1 MYRAPKR
8 ELVSLV
14 LDMAPEAEIRE
25 HFRIKEST
33 DLRDRLLQ
41 RRLRDLRAFIKGLGE
56 QANHRTSLLDEDY
69 PLGSAPTIY
78 VIRVL
83 GRPDLATLRDT
94 LQELSA
100 GGRRSGIEFAED
112 RPVRVMYVSS
122 PPSRLPNDE
131 RVWETILTYER
142 RIEFL
147 DADPEAPSY
156 GDKAV
161 VWALERALLWFAD
174 RDVESMLLASTQFTS
189 VRAALELLRLKCN
202 INCGTP
208 DLSEATLKR
217 IAGDARP
224 RNASFRRVEPLA
236 NTLTPDARAITVY
249 DDNLPNTGIY
259 KTLTAERGNEQT
271 AGYYMGHPGLLI
283 GGVGISRRN
292 ARIWT
297 PRHLHKKELCA
308 LGLSVLERIE
318 AELRRMKADDVPT
331 YLRIHRRVPLRIA
344 GKLITGEA
352 RIGAEHLI
360 MAIARA
366 EQGDGTYDV
375 SEHLFEF
382 VTHSKKLGLT
392 TGVAYECPSCGETL
406 LTCSQCGSPMSIDPG
421 KHIEAHCQP
430 HSETVDI
437 STDFECD
444 CGESVQ
450 VSDPYSLVFMCPSP
464 DTVEAL
470 SGFLESI
477 SEVTAP
483 LFIITGGQLR
493 VLRGLRS
500 GDDGVL
506 RLEDLDLWRTR
517 GRIHTHA
524 LHDEPAVRRLAH
536 GLKEK
541 CGSGGSKEACK
552 RCIDGTLKEEDM
564 YNDRLCL
571 LRAFG
576 IPINKGFDG
585 IHHGN
590 EIADIIYEDR
600 YNGRE
605 VILGIHVKSYQ
616 RCSNKTGLGRSHASV
631 TSLYQ
636 QLCFS
641 LYLDAIG
648 KIALDIVGV
657 AVPNRLNERV
667 RDSMHSVITRLG
679 KGFVVVEEDDWLK
692 IIDRAREEIIYAG
705 IES

>member
-1 MYRAPKR
+1 
-8 ELVSLV
+8 
-14 LDMAPEAEIRE
+14 MAPEAEIRE

-41 RRLRDLRAFIKGLGE
+41 RRLRDLRDFIRALGE
-56 QANHRTSLLDEDY
+56 QVNHRTSLLDENY

-78 VIRVL
+78 AIRVL
-83 GRPDLATLRDT
+83 GTPDSVTLRDT

-100 GGRRSGIEFAED
+100 GGRSSGVEFAED
-112 RPVRVMYVSS
+112 RPVWVMYVSS
-122 PPSRLPNDE
+122 PPSRLPDDE

-142 RIEFL
+142 RIEFV
-147 DADPEAPSY
+147 DADPDAPSY
-156 GDKAV
+156 GEQAV

-259 KTLTAERGNEQT
+259 KTLIAERGNEQT

-283 GGVGISRRN
+283 GGVGISRRH

-318 AELRRMKADDVPT
+318 AELRWMKAGNVPA

-344 GKLITGEA
+344 GKLITGKA
-352 RIGAEHLI
+352 RIAAEHLI
-360 MAIARA
+360 TAIARA
-366 EQGDGTYDV
+366 ERGDGTYGV
-375 SEHLFEF
+375 SEHLPEF
-382 VTHSKKLGLT
+382 VTHSGKLGLT

-406 LTCSQCGSPMSIDPG
+406 LTCSQCGGPMSIDPG
-421 KHIEAHCQP
+421 KHTQVRCRL
-430 HSETVDI
+430 HSEAKDI

-444 CGESVQ
+444 CGARVP
-450 VSDPYSLVFMCPSP
+450 VSDPYSLVFICPSP

-524 LHDEPAVRRLAH
+524 PHDEPAVRRLAH

-605 VILGIHVKSYQ
+605 VNLGIHVKSYQ

>member
-14 LDMAPEAEIRE
+14 LDMVPEAEIRG
-25 HFRIKEST
+25 HFHIKEST

-41 RRLRDLRAFIKGLGE
+41 RRLRDLREFIRGLGE
-56 QANHRTSLLDEDY
+56 QANHRTVLLDEDY

-83 GRPDLATLRDT
+83 GTPDSVTLRDT

-100 GGRRSGIEFAED
+100 GGRSSGVESSEE

-142 RIEFL
+142 RIEFV

-156 GDKAV
+156 GDQAV
-161 VWALERALLWFAD
+161 VWALERALLWFGD
-174 RDVESMLLASTQFTS
+174 RDIESMLLASTQFTS
-189 VRAALELLRLKCN
+189 VRATLELLRLKCS
-202 INCGTP
+202 INCGIP

-217 IAGDARP
+217 IAAHARP

-236 NTLTPDARAITVY
+236 NALTPDARAITVY
-249 DDNLPNTGIY
+249 DDNLPDTGIY

-283 GGVGISRRN
+283 GGVGISRRH

-308 LGLSVLERIE
+308 LGLSVSERIE
-318 AELRRMKADDVPT
+318 AELRQMRVDDVPN
-331 YLRIHRRVPLRIA
+331 YVRIHRRVPLRIA
-344 GKLITGEA
+344 GKLITGDA
-352 RIGAEHLI
+352 RIAAEHL
-360 MAIARA
+360 MTAIARA
-366 EQGDGTYDV
+366 EQSDGTYDI
-375 SEHLFEF
+375 SEHLPEF

-392 TGVAYECPSCGETL
+392 TGVAYECPSCGEAL
-406 LTCSQCGSPMSIDPG
+406 LTCSQCGSPMNIDPG

-430 HSETVDI
+430 HSEAVDI
-437 STDFECD
+437 STDFECY
-444 CGESVQ
+444 CGERVQ
-450 VSDPYSLVFMCPSP
+450 VTDPYSLVFMCPSP

-477 SEVTAP
+477 SKVTAP
-483 LFIITGGQLR
+483 LFIIMGGQLR

-500 GDDGVL
+500 GDDDGVL

-517 GRIHTHA
+517 ARIHKHA
-524 LHDEPAVRRLAH
+524 LHDEPTIRRLAYE
-536 GLKEK
+536 LREK
-541 CGSGGSKEACK
+541 CRPGVCREDC
-552 RCIDGTLKEEDM
+552 RQCIDATLKEEDM
-564 YNDRLCL
+564 HKDGLCL

-576 IPINKGFDG
+576 IPINEGFDG

-590 EIADIIYEDR
+590 EIVDII
-600 YNGRE
+600 NTT
-605 VILGIHVKSYQ
+605 GISQ
-616 RCSNKTGLGRSHASV
+616 
-631 TSLYQ
+631 
-636 QLCFS
+636 
-641 LYLDAIG
+641 
-648 KIALDIVGV
+648 
-657 AVPNRLNERV
+657 
-667 RDSMHSVITRLG
+667 
-679 KGFVVVEEDDWLK
+679 
-692 IIDRAREEIIYAG
+692 
-705 IES
+705 